1 MNKISTE
8 ELFKIAYN
16 HLQNKNYSKSI
27 ELFNKILTHF
37 PENLSVLRN
46 LLHAYAFSGDFH
58 NAENTIKKVL
68 KLNEKEPYVYQFYA
82 SILKNQDKID
92 EMINLIEEG
101 LKKNLMNPKW
111 KYQKEL
117 LFPVV
122 VKDNS
127 EIDKFRVKISNC
139 YDQILENNEKLD
151 YDNDQIIQ
159 TPHYESSYNQ
169 HDNLE
174 LNIKSVKALRK
185 IYKELNENCINEE
198 NKNKK
203 IKIGFVSEFFT
214 NHTIGRLFKNII
226 FSLDRNKFDI
236 FIFHSSRTKAGNIY
250 DEFIEKEKNGF
261 LKNIRLPKK
270 LMEKIE
276 IFKREKFDI
285 LFYPDIGMSIEMYYL
300 SLIRLAKYQIMSW
313 GHPETTGSESI
324 DYFLCSKSLITNET
338 SKSYSEKLL
347 LMDHLPMI
355 YEMPNVIR
363 KLNDKDL
370 SKKNIYSC
378 PQTMFKFHPDFD
390 HLLAKILEKDK
401 KGILY
406 LIKDSNKIYYQ
417 KLINRFKKIKNFDL
431 DRVIFIDTQKRDDYI
446 NHLGTSSV
454 LLDPLYFG
462 AGNSFHESMVY
473 GTPTVTM
480 PTKFIKSRIV
490 SAAYIQME
498 IDNPPIVKDKKEYIE
513 MAVDIAN
520 KKDLLEIKKYYQN
533 KAKKKLFNTLKAG
546 EEFNHLLQ
554 NLNWWF
560 FKTIDCIL

>member
-8 ELFKIAYN
+8 ELFQIAYN
-16 HLQNKNYSKSI
+16 HLQNKNYIKSI

-46 LLHAYAFSGDFH
+46 LLHAYAFSGDFR

-68 KLNEKEPYVYQFYA
+68 KLNEKEPYAYQFYA

-101 LKKNLMNPKW
+101 INKNLMDPKW

-122 VKDNS
+122 VKDNQ
-127 EIDKFRVKISNC
+127 EIDKFRGKISKC
-139 YDQILENNEKLD
+139 YDQILENNEQLN

-185 IYKELNENCINEE
+185 IYKELNENCITE
-198 NKNKK
+198 NKENER

-214 NHTIGRLFKNII
+214 NHTIGKLFKNII
-226 FSLDRNKFDI
+226 FSLDQTKFDI
-236 FIFHSSRTKAGNIY
+236 FVLHSKKTKVSDLFN
-250 DEFIEKEKNGF
+250 EFIEKEKNNF
-261 LKNIRLPKK
+261 LKNIRLPER
-270 LMEKIE
+270 LNEKINF
-276 IFKREKFDI
+276 FKKEKFNI
-285 LFYPDIGMSIEMYYL
+285 LFYPDIGMSVEMYFL

-324 DYFLCSKSLITNET
+324 DFFLCSKSLITDET

-355 YEMPNVIR
+355 YEMPKIQHR
-363 KLNDKDL
+363 IKDTEL

-390 HLLAKILEKDK
+390 HILAEILKKDK
-401 KGILY
+401 RGVLY
-406 LIKDSNKIYYQ
+406 LIKDNNKIYYN
-417 KLINRFKKIKNFDL
+417 KLIERFKKIENFDL
-431 DRVIFIDTQKRDDYI
+431 ERVIFLDPLTRDDYI

-498 IDNPPIVKDKKEYIE
+498 INNSPVVKTKNEYIE
-513 MAVDIAN
+513 LAVDIAN
-520 KKDLLEIKKYYQN
+520 SENLLEIKKYYQTR
-533 KAKKKLFNTLKAG
+533 AKEKLFNTSKAG
-546 EEFNHLLQ
+546 EEFNKILLK
-554 NLNWWF
+554 LN
-560 FKTIDCIL
+560 

>member
-8 ELFKIAYN
+8 ELFQIAYN
-16 HLQNKNYSKSI
+16 HLQNKNYIKSI

-46 LLHAYAFSGDFH
+46 LLHAYAFSGDFR

-68 KLNEKEPYVYQFYA
+68 KLNEKEPYAYQFYA

-101 LKKNLMNPKW
+101 INKNLLDPKW

-122 VKDNS
+122 VKDNQ
-127 EIDKFRVKISNC
+127 EIDKFRGKISKC
-139 YDQILENNEKLD
+139 YDQILENNEQLN

-185 IYKELNENCINEE
+185 IYKELNENCITE
-198 NKNKK
+198 NKENER

-214 NHTIGRLFKNII
+214 NHTIGKLFKNII
-226 FSLDRNKFDI
+226 FSLDQTKFDI
-236 FIFHSSRTKAGNIY
+236 FVLHSKKTKVSDIFN
-250 DEFIEKEKNGF
+250 EFIEKEKNNF
-261 LKNIRLPKK
+261 LKNIRLPEK
-270 LMEKIE
+270 LNEKINF
-276 IFKREKFDI
+276 FKKEKFNI
-285 LFYPDIGMSIEMYYL
+285 LFYPDIGMSVEMYFL

-324 DYFLCSKSLITNET
+324 DFFLCSKSLITDET

-347 LMDHLPMI
+347 LMDYLPMI
-355 YEMPNVIR
+355 YEMPKIQHR
-363 KLNDKDL
+363 IKDTEL

-390 HLLAKILEKDK
+390 HILAEILKKDK
-401 KGILY
+401 RGVLY
-406 LIKDSNKIYYQ
+406 LIKDNNKIYYN
-417 KLINRFKKIKNFDL
+417 KLIERFKKIENFDME
-431 DRVIFIDTQKRDDYI
+431 RVIFLDPLSRDDYI

-498 IDNPPIVKDKKEYIE
+498 INNSPVVKTKNEYIE
-513 MAVDIAN
+513 LAVDIAN
-520 KKDLLEIKKYYQN
+520 SENLLEIKKYYQTR
-533 KAKKKLFNTLKAG
+533 AKEKLFNTSKAG
-546 EEFNHLLQ
+546 EEFNKILLK
-554 NLNWWF
+554 LN
-560 FKTIDCIL
+560 

>member
-27 ELFNKILTHF
+27 ELFKKILGNF

-46 LLHAYAFSGDFH
+46 LLHAYAFSGDFR

-68 KLNEKEPYVYQFYA
+68 KLNEKEPYAYQFYA

-101 LKKNLMNPKW
+101 LSKNLMDPKW

-117 LFPVV
+117 LLPVIV
-122 VKDNS
+122 RDNN
-127 EIDKFRVKISNC
+127 EIEKFRIKISNC
-139 YDQILENNEKLD
+139 YDQILEDSDQLD
-151 YDNDQIIQ
+151 YDSDQVIQ

-174 LNIKSVKALRK
+174 LNIKSVRALRK
-185 IYKELNENCINEE
+185 IYKELNENCVVEKKENE
-198 NKNKK
+198 K
-203 IKIGFVSEFFT
+203 IKIGFISEFFT
-214 NHTIGRLFKNII
+214 NHTIGKLFKNII
-226 FSLDRNKFDI
+226 FSLDQAKFDI
-236 FIFHSSRTKAGNIY
+236 FVLHSKKTKPGDLFN
-250 DEFIEKEKNGF
+250 EFMEKEKNGF
-261 LKNIRLPKK
+261 LKNIRLPEK
-270 LMEKIE
+270 LSEKINY
-276 IFKREKFDI
+276 FKKGKFNI

-324 DYFLCSKSLITNET
+324 DFFLCSKSLITDET
-338 SKSYSEKLL
+338 SRSYSEKLL
-347 LMDHLPMI
+347 LMKHLPMI
-355 YEMPNVIR
+355 YEIPEIKQ
-363 KLNDKDL
+363 KLEDAEL
-370 SKKNIYSC
+370 SKNNIYSC

-390 HLLAKILEKDK
+390 YVLAEILKKDK
-401 KGILY
+401 KGVLY
-406 LIKDSNKIYYQ
+406 LIKDNNKIFFN
-417 KLINRFKKIKNFDL
+417 KLIERFKKIKYFDL
-431 DRVIFIDTQKRDDYI
+431 KRVIFLDPLSRDNYI

-462 AGNSFHESMVY
+462 SGNSFHESMVY

-490 SAAYIQME
+490 TAAYIQME
-498 IDNPPIVKDKKEYIE
+498 IDNPPVVKNKKEYIDL
-513 MAVDIAN
+513 AVEIAN
-520 KKDLLEIKKYYQN
+520 CKDLLKIKKYYQEC
-533 KAKKKLFNTLKAG
+533 AMKKLFNTTKAG
-546 EEFNHLLQ
+546 EEFNQILLA
-554 NLNWWF
+554 L
-560 FKTIDCIL
+560 D

>member
-1 MNKISTE
+1 MKKISTE
-8 ELFKIAYN
+8 ELFKIAYS

-27 ELFNKILTHF
+27 ELFNKILTNY

-46 LLHAYAFSGDFH
+46 LLHAYAFSGDFN
-58 NAENTIKKVL
+58 NAENTIKKVI
-68 KLNEKEPYVYQFYA
+68 KINEKEPHVYQFYA

-92 EMINLIEEG
+92 EMINLIQEG
-101 LKKNLMNPKW
+101 LDKNLMNSKW

-122 VKDNS
+122 VKDNQ
-127 EIDKFRVKISNC
+127 EINKFREKINNC
-139 YDQILENNEKLD
+139 YDQILENNEQLD

-169 HDNLE
+169 HDNLD

-185 IYKELNENCINEE
+185 IYKELNENFVTEKNENE
-198 NKNKK
+198 K
-203 IKIGFVSEFFT
+203 IKIGFISEFFT
-214 NHTIGRLFKNII
+214 NHTIGKLFKNII
-226 FSLDRNKFDI
+226 FSLDQTKFDI
-236 FIFHSSRTKAGNIY
+236 FILHSKKTKVGNIFN
-250 DEFIEKEKNGF
+250 EFIEKEKNSF
-261 LKNIRLPKK
+261 LKNVRLPEK
-270 LMEKIE
+270 LSEKINF
-276 IFKREKFDI
+276 FKEEKFNI

-324 DYFLCSKSLITNET
+324 DYFLCSKSLITEET

-355 YEMPNVIR
+355 YEIPKIQNKI
-363 KLNDKDL
+363 NDNEL
-370 SKKNIYSC
+370 SKNNIYSC
-378 PQTMFKFHPDFD
+378 PQTIFKFHPDFD
-390 HLLAKILEKDK
+390 YILAEILKSDK
-401 KGILY
+401 KGVLY
-406 LIKDSNKIYYQ
+406 LIKDNNKIYYN
-417 KLINRFKKIKNFDL
+417 KLIERFKKIENFDL
-431 DRVIFIDTQKRDDYI
+431 ERVIFLDPLSRDNYI

-473 GTPTVTM
+473 GTPTVTL

-498 IDNPPIVKDKKEYIE
+498 IESPPIVKNKNEYVE
-513 MAVDIAN
+513 LATEIAN
-520 KKDLLEIKKYYQN
+520 KKNLLDTKKYYQI
-533 KAKKKLFNTLKAG
+533 KAREKLFNTFEAG
-546 EEFNHLLQ
+546 EEFNKILL
-554 NLNWWF
+554 NLN
-560 FKTIDCIL
+560 

>member
-1 MNKISTE
+1 MKKISTE
-8 ELFKIAYN
+8 ELFKIAYS

-27 ELFNKILTHF
+27 ELFNKILTHY

-46 LLHAYAFSGDFH
+46 LLHAYAFSGDFN
-58 NAENTIKKVL
+58 NAENTIKKVI
-68 KLNEKEPYVYQFYA
+68 KINEKEPHVYQFYA
-82 SILKNQDKID
+82 SILKSQDKID

-101 LKKNLMNPKW
+101 LNKNLMNSKW

-122 VKDNS
+122 VKDNQ
-127 EIDKFRVKISNC
+127 EINKFREKINNC
-139 YDQILENNEKLD
+139 YDQILENNEQLN

-169 HDNLE
+169 HDNLD

-185 IYKELNENCINEE
+185 IYKELNENFVTEKNENE
-198 NKNKK
+198 K
-203 IKIGFVSEFFT
+203 IKIGFISEFFT
-214 NHTIGRLFKNII
+214 SHTIGKLFKNII
-226 FSLDRNKFDI
+226 FSLDQTKFDI
-236 FIFHSSRTKAGNIY
+236 FIFHSKKTKVGNIFN
-250 DEFIEKEKNGF
+250 EFIEKEKSGF
-261 LKNIRLPKK
+261 LKNVRLPEK
-270 LMEKIE
+270 LSEKINF
-276 IFKREKFDI
+276 FKKEKFNI

-324 DYFLCSKSLITNET
+324 DFFLCSKSLITKET

-355 YEMPNVIR
+355 YEVPKIQNKI
-363 KLNDKDL
+363 NDNEL
-370 SKKNIYSC
+370 SKNNIYSC
-378 PQTMFKFHPDFD
+378 PQTIFKFHPDFD
-390 HLLAKILEKDK
+390 YILAEILKRDK
-401 KGILY
+401 KGVLY
-406 LIKDSNKIYYQ
+406 LIKDNNKIYYN
-417 KLINRFKKIKNFDL
+417 KLIERFKKIENFDL
-431 DRVIFIDTQKRDDYI
+431 ERVIFLDPLSRDNYI

-473 GTPTVTM
+473 GTPTVTL

-498 IDNPPIVKDKKEYIE
+498 IESPPIVKNKNEYVE
-513 MAVDIAN
+513 LATEIAN
-520 KKDLLEIKKYYQN
+520 KKNLLDTKKYYQI
-533 KAKKKLFNTLKAG
+533 KAREKLFNTFKAG
-546 EEFNHLLQ
+546 EEFNKILL
-554 NLNWWF
+554 NLN
-560 FKTIDCIL
+560 

>member
-27 ELFNKILTHF
+27 ELFKKILGNF

-46 LLHAYAFSGDFH
+46 LLHAYAFSGDFR

-68 KLNEKEPYVYQFYA
+68 KLNEKEPYAYQFYA

-101 LKKNLMNPKW
+101 LSKNLMDPKW

-117 LFPVV
+117 LLPVIV
-122 VKDNS
+122 RDNN
-127 EIDKFRVKISNC
+127 EIEKFRIKISNC
-139 YDQILENNEKLD
+139 YDQILEDSDQLD
-151 YDNDQIIQ
+151 YDSDQVIQ

-174 LNIKSVKALRK
+174 LNIKSVRALRK
-185 IYKELNENCINEE
+185 IYKELNENCVVEKKENE
-198 NKNKK
+198 K
-203 IKIGFVSEFFT
+203 IKIGFISEFFT
-214 NHTIGRLFKNII
+214 NHTIGKLFKNII
-226 FSLDRNKFDI
+226 FSLDQAKFDI
-236 FIFHSSRTKAGNIY
+236 FVLHSKKTKPGDLFN
-250 DEFIEKEKNGF
+250 EFMEKEKNGF
-261 LKNIRLPKK
+261 LKNIRLPEK
-270 LMEKIE
+270 LSEKINY
-276 IFKREKFDI
+276 FKKVKFNI

-324 DYFLCSKSLITNET
+324 DFFLCSKSLITDET
-338 SKSYSEKLL
+338 SRSYSEKLL
-347 LMDHLPMI
+347 LMKHLPMI
-355 YEMPNVIR
+355 YEIPEIKQ
-363 KLNDKDL
+363 KLEDAEL
-370 SKKNIYSC
+370 SKNNIYSC

-390 HLLAKILEKDK
+390 HVLAEILKKDK
-401 KGILY
+401 KGVLY
-406 LIKDSNKIYYQ
+406 LIKDNNKIFFN
-417 KLINRFKKIKNFDL
+417 KLIERFKKIKYFDL
-431 DRVIFIDTQKRDDYI
+431 KRVIFLDPLSRDNYI

-462 AGNSFHESMVY
+462 SGNSFHESMVY

-490 SAAYIQME
+490 TAAYIQME
-498 IDNPPIVKDKKEYIE
+498 IDNPPVVKNKKEYIDL
-513 MAVDIAN
+513 AVEIAN
-520 KKDLLEIKKYYQN
+520 CKDLLKIKKYYQEC
-533 KAKKKLFNTLKAG
+533 AMKKLFNTTKAG
-546 EEFNHLLQ
+546 EEFNQILLA
-554 NLNWWF
+554 L
-560 FKTIDCIL
+560 D

>member
-1 MNKISTE
+1 MKKISTE
-8 ELFKIAYN
+8 ELFKIAYS

-27 ELFNKILTHF
+27 ELFNKILTNY

-46 LLHAYAFSGDFH
+46 LLHAYAFSGDFN
-58 NAENTIKKVL
+58 NAENTIKKVI
-68 KLNEKEPYVYQFYA
+68 KINEKEPHVYQFYA

-92 EMINLIEEG
+92 EMINLIQEG
-101 LKKNLMNPKW
+101 LDKNLMNSKW

-122 VKDNS
+122 VKDNQ
-127 EIDKFRVKISNC
+127 EINKFREKINNC
-139 YDQILENNEKLD
+139 YDQILKNNEQLS

-169 HDNLE
+169 HDNLD

-185 IYKELNENCINEE
+185 IYKELNENFVTEKNENE
-198 NKNKK
+198 K
-203 IKIGFVSEFFT
+203 IKIGFISEFFT
-214 NHTIGRLFKNII
+214 SHTIGKLFKNII
-226 FSLDRNKFDI
+226 FSLDQTKFDI
-236 FIFHSSRTKAGNIY
+236 FILHSKKTKVGNIFN
-250 DEFIEKEKNGF
+250 EFIEKEKNSF
-261 LKNIRLPKK
+261 LKNVRLPEK
-270 LMEKIE
+270 LSEKINF
-276 IFKREKFDI
+276 FKEEKFNI

-324 DYFLCSKSLITNET
+324 DYFLCSKSLITEET

-355 YEMPNVIR
+355 YEIPKIQH
-363 KLNDKDL
+363 KINDNEL
-370 SKKNIYSC
+370 SKNNIYSC
-378 PQTMFKFHPDFD
+378 PQTIFKFHPDFD
-390 HLLAKILEKDK
+390 YILAEILKSDK
-401 KGILY
+401 KGVLY
-406 LIKDSNKIYYQ
+406 LIKDNNKIYYN
-417 KLINRFKKIKNFDL
+417 KLIERFKKIENFDL
-431 DRVIFIDTQKRDDYI
+431 ERVVFLDPLSRDNYI

-473 GTPTVTM
+473 GTPTVTL

-498 IDNPPIVKDKKEYIE
+498 IESPPIVKNKSEYVE
-513 MAVDIAN
+513 LATEIAN
-520 KKDLLEIKKYYQN
+520 KKNLLDTKKYYQI
-533 KAKKKLFNTLKAG
+533 KAREKLFNTFEAG
-546 EEFNHLLQ
+546 EEFNKILL
-554 NLNWWF
+554 NLN
-560 FKTIDCIL
+560 

>member
-27 ELFNKILTHF
+27 ELFKKILSHF

-46 LLHAYAFSGDFH
+46 LLHAYAFSGDFR

-68 KLNEKEPYVYQFYA
+68 KLNEKEPYAYQFYA

-101 LKKNLMNPKW
+101 INKNLLDPKW

-122 VKDNS
+122 VKDNQ
-127 EIDKFRVKISNC
+127 EIDKFRGKISKC
-139 YDQILENNEKLD
+139 YDQILENNEQLN

-185 IYKELNENCINEE
+185 IYKELNENCITE
-198 NKNKK
+198 NKENER

-214 NHTIGRLFKNII
+214 NHTIGKLFKNII
-226 FSLDRNKFDI
+226 FSLDQTKFDI
-236 FIFHSSRTKAGNIY
+236 FVLHSKKTKVSDIFN
-250 DEFIEKEKNGF
+250 EFIEKEKNNF
-261 LKNIRLPKK
+261 LKNIRLPEK
-270 LMEKIE
+270 LNEKINF
-276 IFKREKFDI
+276 FKKEKFNI
-285 LFYPDIGMSIEMYYL
+285 LFYPDIGMSVEMYFL

-324 DYFLCSKSLITNET
+324 DFFLCSKSLITDET

-347 LMDHLPMI
+347 LMDYLPMI
-355 YEMPNVIR
+355 YEMPKIQHR
-363 KLNDKDL
+363 IKDTEL

-390 HLLAKILEKDK
+390 HILAEILKKDK
-401 KGILY
+401 RGVLY
-406 LIKDSNKIYYQ
+406 LIKDNNKIYYN
-417 KLINRFKKIKNFDL
+417 KLIERFKKIENFDME
-431 DRVIFIDTQKRDDYI
+431 RVIFLDPLSRDDYI

-498 IDNPPIVKDKKEYIE
+498 INNSPVVKTKNEYIE
-513 MAVDIAN
+513 LAVDIAN
-520 KKDLLEIKKYYQN
+520 SENLLEIKKYYQTR
-533 KAKKKLFNTLKAG
+533 AKEKLFNTSKAG
-546 EEFNHLLQ
+546 EEFNKILLK
-554 NLNWWF
+554 LN
-560 FKTIDCIL
+560 

>member
-68 KLNEKEPYVYQFYA
+68 RLNEKEPYVYQFYA

-101 LKKNLMNPKW
+101 LSKNLMNPKW
-111 KYQKEL
+111 RYQKEL
-117 LFPVV
+117 LFPVI
-122 VKDNS
+122 VKDNN
-127 EIDKFRVKISNC
+127 EIDKFRKKINNC
-139 YDQILENNEKLD
+139 YDQIIENSEQLN

-554 NLNWWF
+554 NLN
-560 FKTIDCIL
+560 

>member
-8 ELFKIAYN
+8 ELFQIAYN
-16 HLQNKNYSKSI
+16 HLQNKNYIKSI

-46 LLHAYAFSGDFH
+46 LLHAYAFSGDFR

-68 KLNEKEPYVYQFYA
+68 KLNEKEPYAYQFYA

-101 LKKNLMNPKW
+101 INKNLMDPKW

-122 VKDNS
+122 VKDNQ
-127 EIDKFRVKISNC
+127 EIDKFRGKISKC
-139 YDQILENNEKLD
+139 YDQILENNEQLN

-185 IYKELNENCINEE
+185 IYKELNENCITE
-198 NKNKK
+198 NKENER

-214 NHTIGRLFKNII
+214 NHTIGKLFKNII
-226 FSLDRNKFDI
+226 FSLDQTKFDI
-236 FIFHSSRTKAGNIY
+236 FVLHSKKTKVSDIFN
-250 DEFIEKEKNGF
+250 EFIEKEKNNF
-261 LKNIRLPKK
+261 LKNIRLPEK
-270 LMEKIE
+270 LNEKINF
-276 IFKREKFDI
+276 FKKEKFNI
-285 LFYPDIGMSIEMYYL
+285 LFYPDIGMSVEMYFL

-324 DYFLCSKSLITNET
+324 DFFLCSKSLITDET

-355 YEMPNVIR
+355 YEMPKIQHR
-363 KLNDKDL
+363 IKDTEL

-390 HLLAKILEKDK
+390 HILAEILKKDK
-401 KGILY
+401 RGVLY
-406 LIKDSNKIYYQ
+406 LIKDNNKIYYN
-417 KLINRFKKIKNFDL
+417 KLIERFKKIENFDL
-431 DRVIFIDTQKRDDYI
+431 ERVIFLDPLTRDDYI

-498 IDNPPIVKDKKEYIE
+498 INNSPVVKTKNEYIE
-513 MAVDIAN
+513 LAVDIAN
-520 KKDLLEIKKYYQN
+520 SENLLEIKKYYQTR
-533 KAKKKLFNTLKAG
+533 AKEKLFNTSKAG
-546 EEFNHLLQ
+546 EEFNKILLK
-554 NLNWWF
+554 LN
-560 FKTIDCIL
+560 

>member
-1 MNKISTE
+1 MKKISTE
-8 ELFKIAYN
+8 ELFKIAYS

-27 ELFNKILTHF
+27 DLFNKILTHY

-46 LLHAYAFSGDFH
+46 LLHAYAFSGDFN
-58 NAENTIKKVL
+58 NAENTIKKVI
-68 KLNEKEPYVYQFYA
+68 KINEKEPHVYQFYA
-82 SILKNQDKID
+82 SILKSQDKID

-101 LKKNLMNPKW
+101 LNKNLMNSKW

-122 VKDNS
+122 VKDNQ
-127 EIDKFRVKISNC
+127 EINKFREKINNC
-139 YDQILENNEKLD
+139 YDQILENNEQLN

-169 HDNLE
+169 HDNLD

-185 IYKELNENCINEE
+185 IYKELNENFVTEK
-198 NKNKK
+198 NKNEK
-203 IKIGFVSEFFT
+203 IKIGFISEFFT
-214 NHTIGRLFKNII
+214 SHTIGKLFKNII
-226 FSLDRNKFDI
+226 FSLDQTKFDI
-236 FIFHSSRTKAGNIY
+236 FIFHSKKTKVGNIFN
-250 DEFIEKEKNGF
+250 EFIEKEKSGF
-261 LKNIRLPKK
+261 LKNVRLPEK
-270 LMEKIE
+270 LSEKINF
-276 IFKREKFDI
+276 FKEEKFNI

-324 DYFLCSKSLITNET
+324 DYFLCSKSLITEET

-355 YEMPNVIR
+355 YEIPKIQNKI
-363 KLNDKDL
+363 NDNEI
-370 SKKNIYSC
+370 SKNNIYSC
-378 PQTMFKFHPDFD
+378 PQTIFKFHPDFD
-390 HLLAKILEKDK
+390 YILAEILKRDK

-406 LIKDSNKIYYQ
+406 LIKDNNKIYYN
-417 KLINRFKKIKNFDL
+417 KLIERFKKIENFDL
-431 DRVIFIDTQKRDDYI
+431 ERVIFLDPLSRDNYI

-473 GTPTVTM
+473 GTPTVTL

-498 IDNPPIVKDKKEYIE
+498 IESPPIVKNKNEYVE
-513 MAVDIAN
+513 LATEIAN
-520 KKDLLEIKKYYQN
+520 KKNLLDTKKYYQI
-533 KAKKKLFNTLKAG
+533 KAREKLFNTFKAG
-546 EEFNHLLQ
+546 EEFNKILL
-554 NLNWWF
+554 NLN
-560 FKTIDCIL
+560 

>member
-8 ELFKIAYN
+8 ELFQIAYN
-16 HLQNKNYSKSI
+16 HLQNKNYIKSI

-46 LLHAYAFSGDFH
+46 LLHAYAFSGDFR

-68 KLNEKEPYVYQFYA
+68 KLNEKEPYAYQFYA

-101 LKKNLMNPKW
+101 INKNLMDPKW

-122 VKDNS
+122 VKDNQ
-127 EIDKFRVKISNC
+127 EIDKFRGKISKC
-139 YDQILENNEKLD
+139 YDQILENNEQLN

-185 IYKELNENCINEE
+185 IYKELNENCITE
-198 NKNKK
+198 NKENEK

-214 NHTIGRLFKNII
+214 NHTIGKLFKNII
-226 FSLDRNKFDI
+226 FSLDQTKFDI
-236 FIFHSSRTKAGNIY
+236 FVLHSKKTKVSDIFN
-250 DEFIEKEKNGF
+250 EFIEKEKNNF
-261 LKNIRLPKK
+261 LKNIRLPEK
-270 LMEKIE
+270 LNEKINF
-276 IFKREKFDI
+276 FKKEKFNI
-285 LFYPDIGMSIEMYYL
+285 LFYPDIGMSVEMYFL

-324 DYFLCSKSLITNET
+324 DFFLCSKSLITDET

-347 LMDHLPMI
+347 LMDYLPMI
-355 YEMPNVIR
+355 YEMPKIQHR
-363 KLNDKDL
+363 IKDTEL

-390 HLLAKILEKDK
+390 HILAEILKKDK
-401 KGILY
+401 RGVLY
-406 LIKDSNKIYYQ
+406 LIKDNNKIYYN
-417 KLINRFKKIKNFDL
+417 KLIERFKKIENFDL
-431 DRVIFIDTQKRDDYI
+431 ERVIFLDPLTRDDYI

-498 IDNPPIVKDKKEYIE
+498 INNSPVVKTKNEYIE
-513 MAVDIAN
+513 LAVDIAN
-520 KKDLLEIKKYYQN
+520 SENLLEIKKYYQTR
-533 KAKKKLFNTLKAG
+533 AKEKLFNTSKAG
-546 EEFNHLLQ
+546 EEFNKILLK
-554 NLNWWF
+554 LN
-560 FKTIDCIL
+560 

>member
-1 MNKISTE
+1 VNKISTE
-8 ELFKIAYN
+8 ELFQIAYN
-16 HLQNKNYSKSI
+16 HLQNKNYIKSI

-46 LLHAYAFSGDFH
+46 LLHAYAFSGDFR

-68 KLNEKEPYVYQFYA
+68 KLNEKEPYAYQFYA

-101 LKKNLMNPKW
+101 INKNLMDPKW

-122 VKDNS
+122 VKDNQ
-127 EIDKFRVKISNC
+127 EIDKFRGKISKC
-139 YDQILENNEKLD
+139 YDQILENNEQLN

-185 IYKELNENCINEE
+185 IYKELNENCITE
-198 NKNKK
+198 NKENEK

-214 NHTIGRLFKNII
+214 NHTIGKLFKNII
-226 FSLDRNKFDI
+226 FSLDQTKFDI
-236 FIFHSSRTKAGNIY
+236 FVLHSKKTKVSDIFN
-250 DEFIEKEKNGF
+250 EFIEKEKNNF
-261 LKNIRLPKK
+261 LKNIRLPEK
-270 LMEKIE
+270 LNEKINF
-276 IFKREKFDI
+276 FKKEKFNI
-285 LFYPDIGMSIEMYYL
+285 LFYPDIGMSVEMYFL

-324 DYFLCSKSLITNET
+324 DFFLCSKSLITDET

-347 LMDHLPMI
+347 LMDYLPMI
-355 YEMPNVIR
+355 YEMPKIQHR
-363 KLNDKDL
+363 IKDTEL

-390 HLLAKILEKDK
+390 HILAEILKKDK
-401 KGILY
+401 RGVLY
-406 LIKDSNKIYYQ
+406 LIKDNNKIYYN
-417 KLINRFKKIKNFDL
+417 KLIERFKKIENFDL
-431 DRVIFIDTQKRDDYI
+431 ERVIFLDPLTRDDYI

-498 IDNPPIVKDKKEYIE
+498 INNSPVVKTKNEYIE
-513 MAVDIAN
+513 LAVDIAN
-520 KKDLLEIKKYYQN
+520 SENLLEIKKYYQTR
-533 KAKKKLFNTLKAG
+533 AKEKLFNTSKAG
-546 EEFNHLLQ
+546 EEFNKILLK
-554 NLNWWF
+554 LN
-560 FKTIDCIL
+560 

>member
-27 ELFNKILTHF
+27 ELFKKILSHF

-46 LLHAYAFSGDFH
+46 LLHAYAFSGDFR

-68 KLNEKEPYVYQFYA
+68 KLNEKEPYAYQFYA

-101 LKKNLMNPKW
+101 INKNLMDPKW

-122 VKDNS
+122 VKDNQ
-127 EIDKFRVKISNC
+127 EIDKFRGKISKC
-139 YDQILENNEKLD
+139 YDQILENNEQLN

-185 IYKELNENCINEE
+185 IYKELNENCITE
-198 NKNKK
+198 NKENEK

-214 NHTIGRLFKNII
+214 NHTIGKLFKNII
-226 FSLDRNKFDI
+226 FSLDQTKFDI
-236 FIFHSSRTKAGNIY
+236 FVLHSKKTKVSDIFN
-250 DEFIEKEKNGF
+250 EFIEKEKNNF
-261 LKNIRLPKK
+261 LKNIRLPEK
-270 LMEKIE
+270 LNEKINF
-276 IFKREKFDI
+276 FKKEKFNI
-285 LFYPDIGMSIEMYYL
+285 LFYPDIGMSVEMYFL

-324 DYFLCSKSLITNET
+324 DFFLCSKSLITDET

-347 LMDHLPMI
+347 LMDYLPMI
-355 YEMPNVIR
+355 YEMPKIQHR
-363 KLNDKDL
+363 IKDTEL

-390 HLLAKILEKDK
+390 HILAEILKKDK
-401 KGILY
+401 RGVLY
-406 LIKDSNKIYYQ
+406 LIKDNNKIYYN
-417 KLINRFKKIKNFDL
+417 KLIERFKKIENFDME
-431 DRVIFIDTQKRDDYI
+431 RVIFLDPLSRDDYI

-498 IDNPPIVKDKKEYIE
+498 INNSPVVKTKNEYIE
-513 MAVDIAN
+513 LAVDIAN
-520 KKDLLEIKKYYQN
+520 SENLLEIKKYYQTR
-533 KAKKKLFNTLKAG
+533 AKEKLFNTSKAG
-546 EEFNHLLQ
+546 EEFNKILLK
-554 NLNWWF
+554 LN
-560 FKTIDCIL
+560 

>member
-1 MNKISTE
+1 VNKISTE
-8 ELFKIAYN
+8 ELFQIAYN
-16 HLQNKNYSKSI
+16 HLQNKNYIKSI

-46 LLHAYAFSGDFH
+46 LLHAYAFSGDFR

-68 KLNEKEPYVYQFYA
+68 KLNEKEPYAYQFYA

-101 LKKNLMNPKW
+101 INKNLLDPKW

-122 VKDNS
+122 VKDNQ
-127 EIDKFRVKISNC
+127 EIDKFRGKISKC
-139 YDQILENNEKLD
+139 YDQILENNEQLN

-185 IYKELNENCINEE
+185 IYKELNENCITE
-198 NKNKK
+198 NKENER

-214 NHTIGRLFKNII
+214 NHTIGKLFKNII
-226 FSLDRNKFDI
+226 FSLDQTKFDI
-236 FIFHSSRTKAGNIY
+236 FVLHSKKTKVSDIFN
-250 DEFIEKEKNGF
+250 EFIEKEKNNF
-261 LKNIRLPKK
+261 LKNIRLPEK
-270 LMEKIE
+270 LNEKINF
-276 IFKREKFDI
+276 FKKEKFNI
-285 LFYPDIGMSIEMYYL
+285 LFYPDIGMSVEMYFL

-324 DYFLCSKSLITNET
+324 DFFLCSKSLITDET

-355 YEMPNVIR
+355 YEMPKIQHR
-363 KLNDKDL
+363 IKDTEL

-390 HLLAKILEKDK
+390 HILAEILKKDK
-401 KGILY
+401 RGVLY
-406 LIKDSNKIYYQ
+406 LIKDNNKIYYN
-417 KLINRFKKIKNFDL
+417 KLIERFKKIENFDL
-431 DRVIFIDTQKRDDYI
+431 ERVIFLDPLTRDDYI

-498 IDNPPIVKDKKEYIE
+498 INNSPVVKTKNEYIE
-513 MAVDIAN
+513 LAVDIAN
-520 KKDLLEIKKYYQN
+520 SENLLEIKKYYQTR
-533 KAKKKLFNTLKAG
+533 AKEKLFNTSKAG
-546 EEFNHLLQ
+546 EEFNKILLK
-554 NLNWWF
+554 LN
-560 FKTIDCIL
+560 

>member
-68 KLNEKEPYVYQFYA
+68 KLNDKEPYVYQFYA

-554 NLNWWF
+554 NLN
-560 FKTIDCIL
+560 

>member
-8 ELFKIAYN
+8 ELFQIAYN
-16 HLQNKNYSKSI
+16 HLQNKNYIKSI

-46 LLHAYAFSGDFH
+46 LLHAYAFSGDFR

-68 KLNEKEPYVYQFYA
+68 KLNEKEPYAYQFYA

-101 LKKNLMNPKW
+101 INKNLMDPKW

-122 VKDNS
+122 VKDNQ
-127 EIDKFRVKISNC
+127 EIDKFRGKISKC
-139 YDQILENNEKLD
+139 YDQILENNEQLN

-185 IYKELNENCINEE
+185 IYKELNENCITE
-198 NKNKK
+198 NKENER

-214 NHTIGRLFKNII
+214 NHTIGKLFKNII
-226 FSLDRNKFDI
+226 FSLDQTKFDI
-236 FIFHSSRTKAGNIY
+236 FVLHSKKTKVSDLFN
-250 DEFIEKEKNGF
+250 EFIEKEKNNF
-261 LKNIRLPKK
+261 LKNIRLPER
-270 LMEKIE
+270 LNEKINF
-276 IFKREKFDI
+276 FKKEKFNI
-285 LFYPDIGMSIEMYYL
+285 LFYPDIGMSVEMYFL

-324 DYFLCSKSLITNET
+324 DFFLCSKSLITDET

-355 YEMPNVIR
+355 YEMPKIQHR
-363 KLNDKDL
+363 IKDTEL

-390 HLLAKILEKDK
+390 HILAEILKKDK
-401 KGILY
+401 RGVLY
-406 LIKDSNKIYYQ
+406 LIKDNNKIYYN
-417 KLINRFKKIKNFDL
+417 KLIERFKKIENFDL
-431 DRVIFIDTQKRDDYI
+431 ERVIFLDPLTRDDYI

-490 SAAYIQME
+490 CAAYIQME
-498 IDNPPIVKDKKEYIE
+498 INNSPVVKTKNEYIE
-513 MAVDIAN
+513 LAVEIAN
-520 KKDLLEIKKYYQN
+520 SENLLEIKKYYQTR
-533 KAKKKLFNTLKAG
+533 AKEKLFNTSKAG
-546 EEFNHLLQ
+546 EEFNKILLK
-554 NLNWWF
+554 LN
-560 FKTIDCIL
+560 

>member
-1 MNKISTE
+1 
-8 ELFKIAYN
+8 
-16 HLQNKNYSKSI
+16 
-27 ELFNKILTHF
+27 
-37 PENLSVLRN
+37 
-46 LLHAYAFSGDFH
+46 
-58 NAENTIKKVL
+58 
-68 KLNEKEPYVYQFYA
+68 
-82 SILKNQDKID
+82 
-92 EMINLIEEG
+92 
-101 LKKNLMNPKW
+101 
-111 KYQKEL
+111 
-117 LFPVV
+117 
-122 VKDNS
+122 
-127 EIDKFRVKISNC
+127 
-139 YDQILENNEKLD
+139 
-151 YDNDQIIQ
+151 
-159 TPHYESSYNQ
+159 
-169 HDNLE
+169 
-174 LNIKSVKALRK
+174 
-185 IYKELNENCINEE
+185 
-198 NKNKK
+198 
-203 IKIGFVSEFFT
+203 
-214 NHTIGRLFKNII
+214 
-226 FSLDRNKFDI
+226 
-236 FIFHSSRTKAGNIY
+236 
-250 DEFIEKEKNGF
+250 
-261 LKNIRLPKK
+261 
-270 LMEKIE
+270 MEKIE

-355 YEMPNVIR
+355 YEIPNVIR

-480 PTKFIKSRIV
+480 PTKYLRTKIV
-490 SAAYIQME
+490 QGAYKQMKIE
-498 IDNPPIVKDKKEYIE
+498 KPPVVDNTEDYISTAIE
-513 MAVDIAN
+513 IAN
-520 KKDLLEIKKYYQN
+520 MDQNKLLEMKKYYSECAEKNLFENKEALKSFQN
-533 KAKKKLFNTLKAG
+533 VIISIAKKN
-546 EEFNHLLQ
+546 
-554 NLNWWF
+554 
-560 FKTIDCIL
+560 